1 MTDAPTTYA
10 TPEAVAV
17 LLGRAFSTAELAQ
30 CQGFLNDAE
39 AQIRLK
45 FPTLDDLI
53 SERIIAAETVALV
66 EVRAARRVMLNPD
79 AKQNERIDDY
89 SYGRTG
95 VVAESEV
102 VITDEDWALLAP
114 SESTS
119 DSYSVRMSNA
129 GPGYRDV
136 RNVAHSRRWLDD
148 DC

>member
-1 MTDAPTTYA
+1 MPTYA
-10 TPEAVAV
+10 KPEDVAI
-17 LLGRAFSTAELAQ
+17 LLGRAFSTAEVAQ

-39 AQIRLK
+39 QQIRLK
-45 FPTLDDLI
+45 FPTLDDLVESHAI
-53 SERIIAAETVALV
+53 EAETVALV
-66 EVRAARRVMLNPD
+66 EVRAARRVMLNPE

-102 VITDEDWALLAP
+102 VITDEDWSLLAP
-114 SESTS
+114 SATTS

-129 GPGYRDV
+129 GPGYRYPL
-136 RNVAHSRRWLDD
+136 NAAHSRRWLDD